1 MPTIPGP
8 VDEAALLI
16 VGPALSVFYRANLRD
31 AWNMAGGPQHD
42 SA

>member
-16 VGPALSVFYRANLRD
+16 VGAVLWVFYRANLRD
-31 AWNMAGGPQHD
+31 AWNMAGRPQHN